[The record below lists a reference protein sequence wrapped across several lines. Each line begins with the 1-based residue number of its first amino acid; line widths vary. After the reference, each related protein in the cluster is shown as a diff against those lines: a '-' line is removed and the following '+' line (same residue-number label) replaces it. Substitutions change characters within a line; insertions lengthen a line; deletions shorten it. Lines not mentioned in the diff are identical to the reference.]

1 MQLNKY
7 LDSTYLKTAEQ
18 AGISQEETKQKVI
31 DLIDEAIKNDFI
43 LVMIRP
49 QYVKMARKKIDEAKA
64 NVQVGTVIGFH
75 QGTAPINEKI
85 KEAEKAIK
93 DGADELDYVVNFE
106 AYKNGNTDLVKNEIL
121 KGTKL
126 GLDNG
131 KKVKWII
138 EVAALND
145 AQIIG
150 LTKLIR
156 DVVLENFDHSKA
168 KDVFVKSSTGFYKPT
183 NGKPAG
189 ATFEAMKLIIEN
201 AKPLSVKAAGGVKT
215 AEDAKKMIEMG
226 VDRIGTSSAYKI
238 FSGQKNN
245 ASY

>member
-31 DLIDEAIKNDFI
+31 DLVNEAIKYDFI

-49 QYVKMARKKIDEAKA
+49 QFVKLARKIIDEAKA

-75 QGTAPINEKI
+75 EGTLPLDEKL
-85 KEAEKAIK
+85 KEAKQAIK
-93 DGADELDYVVNFE
+93 DGVDELDYVVNFE
-106 AYKNGNTDLVKNEIL
+106 AYKKGNIDLVKNEIL
-121 KGTKL
+121 EGTKL
-126 GLDNG
+126 GLEND

-138 EVAALND
+138 EVAALDDN
-145 AQIIG
+145 QIVG
-150 LTKLIR
+150 LSKLIK

-189 ATFEAMKLIIEN
+189 ATFEAMRLIVEN

-245 ASY
+245 TSY

>member
-7 LDSTYLKTAEQ
+7 LDSTYLKTPEQ
-18 AGISQEETKQKVI
+18 AGISEEETKQKVI
-31 DLIDEAIKNDFI
+31 DLINEAIKYDFI

-49 QYVKMARKKIDEAKA
+49 EFVKMARKMIDNAKA

-75 QGTAPINEKI
+75 EGTLPLDEKL
-85 KEAEKAIK
+85 KEAKQAIA
-93 DGADELDYVVNFE
+93 DGVDELDYVVNFQE
-106 AYKNGNTDLVKNEIL
+106 YKKGNLDLVKKEVL
-121 KGTKL
+121 EGTKL
-126 GLDNG
+126 GLENG

-145 AQIIG
+145 EQIVG
-150 LTKLIR
+150 LTQLIR
-156 DVVLENFDHSKA
+156 DVVLENFDKSKA

-189 ATFEAMKLIIEN
+189 ATFEAMQLIVDN
-201 AKPLSVKAAGGVKT
+201 AKPLSAKAAGGVKT
-215 AEDAKKMIEMG
+215 AEDAIKMIKMG

-238 FSGQKNN
+238 YSGQENN
-245 ASY
+245 TLY

>member
-18 AGISQEETKQKVI
+18 AGISKEETKQKVI
-31 DLIDEAIKNDFI
+31 DLINEAIKYDFV

-49 QYVKMARKKIDEAKA
+49 EFVKMARKIIDDAKA

-75 QGTAPINEKI
+75 EGTYPLDEKL
-85 KEAEKAIK
+85 KEAKQAID
-93 DGADELDYVVNFE
+93 DGVDELDYVVNFE
-106 AYKNGNTDLVKNEIL
+106 AYKKGNIDLVKKEIL
-121 KGTKL
+121 EGTKL
-126 GLDNG
+126 GLENE

-138 EVAALND
+138 EVAALDDN
-145 AQIIG
+145 QISG
-150 LTKLIR
+150 LSRLIH
-156 DVVLENFDHSKA
+156 DVVLENFGKTKA

-189 ATFEAMKLIIEN
+189 ATFEAMKLIIDN

-215 AEDAKKMIEMG
+215 AQDAIKMIEMG

-238 FSGQKNN
+238 FSGQQNN
-245 ASY
+245 SNY